1 MHNNN
6 IFYWKSLF
14 IILMLLGANC
24 MVAQTYKPMEDKNR
38 MKGIIREMADNTN
51 SIQSNFLQEKQL
63 SFLTEKITSKG
74 KFYYKKTDKIRWEYQ
89 EPFDYL
95 ILFNGTAIVIKDNT
109 KTSYFNAD
117 ENPMFSEIN
126 KMMMGTVN
134 GSLFTNEEQFKTTAF
149 ESKTD
154 YKLQL
159 IPLQSEMAS
168 LIHSIQIFIAKKDL
182 QVSAIQINESK
193 EDYTQIHFTNRKI
206 NHALPEDIFTVQ
218 SDL

>member
-1 MHNNN
+1 MQIHK
-6 IFYWKSLF
+6 ITRKKVLF
-14 IILMLLGANC
+14 ICLALLSTNYSN
-24 MVAQTYKPMEDKNR
+24 AQDYTPMEKKNR
-38 MKGIIREMADNTN
+38 MKEIIREMAAHTT
-51 SIQSNFLQEKQL
+51 SIQSDFVQEKQL

-89 EPFDYL
+89 EPFEYL
-95 ILFNGTAIVIKDNT
+95 ILFNGADILIKDSD
-109 KTSYFNAD
+109 KTSHFNAE

-134 GSLFTNEEQFKTTAF
+134 GSLFANEEQFKTTAF

-159 IPLQSEMAS
+159 IPLQSEMKS
-168 LIHSIQIFIAKKDL
+168 MIHSIHIFIDKQDL
-182 QVSAIQINESK
+182 QVSRIQINESK

-206 NHALPEDIFTVQ
+206 NHALPKDIFSIH
-218 SDL
+218 SDF